1 MGFRDIH
8 HFNSAL
14 VAKQLWR
21 FVTCLNL
28 LVNKVMKAEYFPRS
42 LTFEVKKKPTAS
54 KDLAKLT

>member
-14 VAKQLWR
+14 LAKQLWR
-21 FVTCLNL
+21 FITCPNL
-28 LVNKVMKAEYFPRS
+28 LVSKVMKAKYFPRI
-42 LTFEVKKKPTAS
+42 FEVKKKLTAS